1 MSSHNSSDNNANHF
15 NDFGNNLHEN
25 SGSPTVSTC
34 SSNEGDGNNTNF
46 GNYSASPHVG
56 VLDSQGARTPDQT
69 NKHSTNFDD
78 NWFLDSGATLDHTN
92 LDVENWNPNDFN
104 SFILWF
110 NIVLLTQENIYY
122 FELSLTTDN
131 IY

>member
-1 MSSHNSSDNNANHF
+1 M
-15 NDFGNNLHEN
+15 
-25 SGSPTVSTC
+25 
-34 SSNEGDGNNTNF
+34 
-46 GNYSASPHVG
+46 G

-110 NIVLLTQENIYY
+110 DIVLLTQENIYY
-122 FELSLTTDN
+122 FELSLTTYN
-131 IY
+131 VY

>member
-46 GNYSASPHVG
+46 GNYSASSHVG

-78 NWFLDSGATLDHTN
+78 NWFLDSGAPLAHIN

-104 SFILWF
+104 SFIL
-110 NIVLLTQENIYY
+110 
-122 FELSLTTDN
+122 
-131 IY
+131 